1 MVDLVGF
8 ALKLIVVQLL
18 SEVSEM
24 QVYADSTTYLS
35 ESNMQLMNGEII
47 RVAVLNVRLFVYPLI
62 VYRLIYFI
70 VSNNS

>member
-24 QVYADSTTYLS
+24 QVYADSTNYLS
-35 ESNMQLMNGEII
+35 ESNIQLMNGEII

>member
-24 QVYADSTTYLS
+24 QVYADSTNYLS

-47 RVAVLNVRLFVYPLI
+47 RVAVRNVSLFVYPLI
-62 VYRLIYFI
+62 VHRLIYFI